1 MRYLGIDFGLKKIGL
16 AISEG
21 ELAAPLKVLEASNF
35 QDALSKI
42 KSLAKDFDK
51 VIIGKPEGKV
61 GKKVTKLVNLL
72 RKEGMNIEE
81 WDETLSSHKA
91 LAYMIQSGLGKNRR
105 KIKDAYSAAIIL
117 QEYLDEKKH

>member
-61 GKKVTKLVNLL
+61 GKKVTKLISLL
-72 RKEGMNIEE
+72 RKESMNIEE

>member
-51 VIIGKPEGKV
+51 VIIGKPEGEV
-61 GKKVTKLVNLL
+61 GKKVTKLVSLL
-72 RKEGMNIEE
+72 KKENMDIEE
-81 WDETLSSHKA
+81 WDETLSSQKA
-91 LAYMIQSGLGKNRR
+91 MAYMIQSGLGKNKR
-105 KIKDAYSAAIIL
+105 KTKDAYSAAIIL
-117 QEYLDEKKH
+117 QEYLDEKKR

>member
-35 QDALSKI
+35 QDAFSKI
-42 KSLAKDFDK
+42 KKEAADFDK

-61 GKKVTKLVNLL
+61 GKKVTKLVSLL
-72 RKEGMNIEE
+72 KKESMDIEE
-81 WDETLSSHKA
+81 WDETLSSQKA
-91 LAYMIQSGLGKNRR
+91 MAYMIQSGLGKNKR
-105 KIKDAYSAAIIL
+105 KITDAYSAAIIL

>member
-21 ELAAPLKVLEASNF
+21 ELAAPLKVLEASSF

-51 VIIGKPEGKV
+51 IVIGKPEGKM
-61 GKKVTKLVNLL
+61 GKKVTKLVSILK
-72 RKEGMNIEE
+72 KEGMDIEE
-81 WDETLSSHKA
+81 WDETLSSQKA
-91 LAYMIQSGLGKNRR
+91 SAYMIQSGLGKNKR
-105 KIKDAYSAAIIL
+105 KTEDAYSAAIIL
-117 QEYLDEKKH
+117 QEYLDEKSR

>member
-42 KSLAKDFDK
+42 KKEAADFDK

-61 GKKVTKLVNLL
+61 GKKVTKLVSLL
-72 RKEGMNIEE
+72 KKESMDIEE
-81 WDETLSSHKA
+81 WDETLSSQKA
-91 LAYMIQSGLGKNRR
+91 MAYMIQSGLGKNKR
-105 KIKDAYSAAIIL
+105 KITDAYSAAIIL
-117 QEYLDEKKH
+117 QEYLDEQRH

>member
-42 KSLAKDFDK
+42 KKEAADFDK

-61 GKKVTKLVNLL
+61 GKKVTKLVSLL
-72 RKEGMNIEE
+72 KKESMDIEE
-81 WDETLSSHKA
+81 WDETLSSQKA
-91 LAYMIQSGLGKNRR
+91 MAYMIQSGLGKNKR
-105 KIKDAYSAAIIL
+105 KITDAYSAAIIL
-117 QEYLDEKKH
+117 QEYLDEKRH

>member
-21 ELAAPLKVLEASNF
+21 ELAAPLKVLEVSNF

-42 KSLAKDFDK
+42 KKEAADFDK

-61 GKKVTKLVNLL
+61 GKKVTKLVSLL
-72 RKEGMNIEE
+72 KKESMDIEE
-81 WDETLSSHKA
+81 WDETLSSQKA
-91 LAYMIQSGLGKNRR
+91 MAYMIQSGLGKNKR
-105 KIKDAYSAAIIL
+105 KITDAYSAAIIL
-117 QEYLDEKKH
+117 QEYLDEQRH